1 MPEADHASP
10 PEVNGGTQMR
20 GLGGQVMLDVLSSS
34 PGGSPE
40 IEQLIGEEFGR
51 LASDGPTRAEL
62 DRAREEY
69 RGRLGR
75 DAAELAG
82 VTLLLGIGELLWRD
96 PGHFRV
102 MLERAEGANSE
113 DVRGAVDAW
122 LTGGAFILEFTPAS

>member
-1 MPEADHASP
+1 
-10 PEVNGGTQMR
+10 MR

-34 PGGSPE
+34 PAGFPE
-40 IEQLIGEEFGR
+40 IERIIGEEIGR

-62 DRAREEY
+62 DHARAEY
-69 RGRLGR
+69 RARLGR

-102 MLERAEGANSE
+102 MLGRAEAATAG

-122 LTGGAFILEFTPAS
+122 LTGGAFVLEFTPAG